1 MTAPMTATRPRPGRI
16 LAAALTA
23 VLAAAVAAGCADP
36 DSERPPA
43 PKAELPVPPGVKDP
57 AAAPSAAAGSADC
70 DREASLRPGSLP
82 PPNQMPAGSTMEKIS
97 KRGRLVVGV
106 DQTTYLF
113 GYREPSSGQVVGFDV
128 DIAREVARAIFGSP
142 DKIQLKAISSAD
154 RIPFIKSGQVD
165 MVARTMTI
173 TCERLQEVAFS
184 TTYFKANQRILVR
197 RGSGIGSLDDLGG
210 KKVCATA
217 GSTSIRTL
225 SEAGNTPQSKPIP
238 VSAVEWTDC
247 MVLLQQG
254 QVAAISTDNSIL
266 AGLAAQDPSTAI
278 VGPSLSEE
286 PYGLA
291 MKKDAEDFVRFV
303 NGVLDRLR
311 SDGTW
316 SQIYDRW
323 LSPLGEAP
331 EPPAARYRG

>member
-1 MTAPMTATRPRPGRI
+1 MSARGRL
-16 LAAALTA
+16 LAAVLTIALA
-23 VLAAAVAAGCADP
+23 PVAAGCGDTDAG
-36 DSERPPA
+36 STSV
-43 PKAELPVPPGVKDP
+43 PKAELPQPPGVEDP
-57 AAAPSAAAGSADC
+57 AESPTEDPGPDEDC

-82 PPNQMPAGSTMEKIS
+82 QPNQMPAGSTMDKIA

-128 DIAREVARAIFGSP
+128 DIAREVARAIFGNP

-173 TCERLQEVAFS
+173 TCERKREVGFS
-184 TTYFKANQRILVR
+184 TTYFTANQRILVR
-197 RGSGIGSLDDLGG
+197 RGSGIGNLDDLGG

-225 SEAGNTPQSKPIP
+225 AEAKSKPVP

-254 QVAAISTDNSIL
+254 QVAAISTDNAIL

-278 VGPSLSEE
+278 VGPSLSDE

-291 MKKDAEDFVRFV
+291 MKKEAEDFVRFV
-303 NGVLDRLR
+303 NGVLERLR
-311 SDGTW
+311 ADGTW
-316 SQIYDRW
+316 ATIYDRW
-323 LSPLGEAP
+323 LGPLGSAP
-331 EPPAARYRG
+331 SPPSARYGG